1 VKNGTG
7 FCGPMDRRI
16 KMRRLAM
23 ILAVVMALSAFL
35 ATAAYAGNQIIQCA
49 GIPCYATGKSD
60 LVYERKGN
68 GLNDR
73 ILLRGGNDNV
83 RANGYTRDRD
93 VIKGGAGYDL
103 IYVNDGDTLD
113 RIRGGAGGD
122 KCYVDSRVEVVGG
135 CGQVIV
141 R

>member
-1 VKNGTG
+1 
-7 FCGPMDRRI
+7 MRRI
-16 KMRRLAM
+16 AM
-23 ILAVVMALSAFL
+23 MAAVVVVLSALF
-35 ATAAYAGNQIIQCA
+35 ASVAYAANQIIRCA

-73 ILLRGGNDNV
+73 ILLRGGNDQV
-83 RANGYTRDRD
+83 RANRYTRDRD
-93 VIKGGAGYDL
+93 VIKGGSGHDL
-103 IYVNDGDTLD
+103 LYVNDGDTND
-113 RIRGGAGGD
+113 RIRAGTGND

-135 CGQVIV
+135 CGAVIV

>member
-1 VKNGTG
+1 MSGTA
-7 FCGPMDRRI
+7 FCGPTDRRVL
-16 KMRRLAM
+16 MRKIAM

-73 ILLRGGNDNV
+73 IILRGGNDNV

-93 VIKGGAGYDL
+93 VIKGGGGYDL
-103 IYVNDGDTLD
+103 IYVNDGDTHD
-113 RIRGGAGGD
+113 RIKGGAGGD

>member
-1 VKNGTG
+1 
-7 FCGPMDRRI
+7 
-16 KMRRLAM
+16 MRKLAM
-23 ILAVVMALSAFL
+23 ILAVVMALSAFI

-73 ILLRGGNDNV
+73 IILRGGNDNV
-83 RANGYTRDRD
+83 RATGYTRDRD
-93 VIKGGAGYDL
+93 VIKGGSGYDL
-103 IYVNDGDTLD
+103 IYVNDGDTHD
-113 RIRGGAGGD
+113 RIKGGAGGD
-122 KCYVDSRVEVVGG
+122 KCYVDSRVEVVSG
-135 CGQVIV
+135 CGKVIV

>member
-1 VKNGTG
+1 MSGTG
-7 FCGPMDRRI
+7 FCGPTDRRVL
-16 KMRRLAM
+16 MRRIAM
-23 ILAVVMALSAFL
+23 LLAVVMALSAFI
-35 ATAAYAGNQIIQCA
+35 ATAAYAGNQIIRCA

-73 ILLRGGNDNV
+73 IILRGGNDQV

-93 VIKGGAGYDL
+93 VIKGGSGYDL
-103 IYVNDGDTLD
+103 IYVNDNDTND
-113 RIRGGAGGD
+113 RIRAGAGGD
-122 KCYVDSRVEVVGG
+122 KCYVDSRVEVVSG
-135 CGQVIV
+135 CGRVIV

>member
-1 VKNGTG
+1 
-7 FCGPMDRRI
+7 MRRI
-16 KMRRLAM
+16 AM
-23 ILAVVMALSAFL
+23 MLAVVMALSAFI
-35 ATAAYAGNQIIQCA
+35 ATAAYAGNQIIRCA

-73 ILLRGGNDNV
+73 IILRGGNDQV
-83 RANGYTRDRD
+83 RAQGYTRDRD
-93 VIKGGAGYDL
+93 VIKGGSGYDL
-103 IYVNDGDTLD
+103 IYVNDGDTHD
-113 RIRGGAGGD
+113 RIYGGAGND

-135 CGQVIV
+135 CSRVIV